1 MTIQPITPTTPACYG
16 ITCPKRREC
25 NRYVPVEEPSEHQT
39 ISCCEDRG
47 EFPLFLALP
56 KTER

>member
-25 NRYVPVEEPSEHQT
+25 NRYAPVEEPSGHQT
-39 ISCCEDRG
+39 IPCLS
-47 EFPLFLALP
+47 LIHI
-56 KTER
+56 